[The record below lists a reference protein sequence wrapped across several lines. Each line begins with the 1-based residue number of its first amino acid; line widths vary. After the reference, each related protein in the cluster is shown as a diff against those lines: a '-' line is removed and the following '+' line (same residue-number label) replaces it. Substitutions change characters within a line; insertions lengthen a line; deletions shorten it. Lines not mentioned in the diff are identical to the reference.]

1 MRELAVYDYK
11 NYKENGTVGKRPSA
25 RGIIIRE
32 GKIAMVHSLKYD
44 YYKFPGGGIDS
55 GESNL
60 DALMREVEEETGLIV
75 IPESIQEYGL
85 VLRKEKGKFED
96 IFIQENFFYFCDV
109 EKEAASQK
117 LDDYEADEEF
127 VLEWVKPELAIEA
140 NLHHDHKD
148 KVSNI
153 AIHMME
159 REANVLSLLIR
170 DGRFL
175 AKE

>member
-25 RGIIIRE
+25 RGIIICE

-109 EKEAASQK
+109 EKETASQK

-127 VLEWVKPELAIEA
+127 VLE
-140 NLHHDHKD
+140 
-148 KVSNI
+148 
-153 AIHMME
+153 
-159 REANVLSLLIR
+159 
-170 DGRFL
+170 
-175 AKE
+175 